1 MSKFFNKK
9 IFSILI
15 FILIVI
21 GVAAILRHQNTN
33 KEMAVYMLYEEKQSD
48 TCHSV
53 VYGSLQEGVE
63 AITNFISFLEINRL
77 ILEKPHPMQ
86 VGYIGVG
93 DLQGRKNRT
102 KFDYEPLIM
111 VDSLVVDDHIEIW
124 NGVLGYYYLHM
135 GETNLAYEK
144 LKSSN
149 YYEVI
154 KRFSKNTHL
163 ESFIKD
169 HERIFGVP
177 NWKADHPLD
186 TNVFRAVDDMLRAN
200 ADTTDSDLQKMKLL
214 DQIHPSLENETDQ

>member
-1 MSKFFNKK
+1 MNKISRFFNKK
-9 IFSILI
+9 ILTILI
-15 FILIVI
+15 FILVII
-21 GVAAILRHQNTN
+21 GVSAILRHQKAK
-33 KEMAVYMLYEEKQSD
+33 KEMALSMLYEEKKSD
-48 TCHSV
+48 TCYSV
-53 VYGSLQEGVE
+53 VYGSLLEGVE
-63 AITNFISFLEINRL
+63 AITNFISFLETNRL

-86 VGYIGVG
+86 VGYIGMG
-93 DLQGRKNRT
+93 NIQGRKNRT

-111 VDSLVVDDHIEIW
+111 VGSLVVNDHIENW

-177 NWKADHPLD
+177 DWKEDYPLD
-186 TNVFRAVDDMLRAN
+186 TNVFQTVDDMLRTN
-200 ADTTDSDLQKMKLL
+200 TLITDG
-214 DQIHPSLENETDQ
+214 SLE